1 VLVVAHGGTL
11 YMLTALLG
19 VSIAPAVLGN
29 AQPLR
34 FQRTGTTWAVEPL
47 LARTNEAASL
57 A

>member
-11 YMLTALLG
+11 YVLTALLG
-19 VSIAPAVLGN
+19 VSIEPAVLGN

-34 FQRTGTTWAVEPL
+34 FSRVGTTWRIDPL